1 MYRKLLFVVIV
12 LAMVGLLVGL
22 AGCPQ
27 PPTEEAGIGISPPRP
42 PTAAVPPAVDEL
54 EPTEGEEPAVEE
66 ELTEGEEPAEEAEAT
81 EGEEPAEETEATEGE
96 VAPE

>member
-12 LAMVGLLVGL
+12 LAVVGLLVGL

-42 PTAAVPPAVDEL
+42 PKAAVPPAVDEP
-54 EPTEGEEPAVEE
+54 EPTEPGEAVEKG
-66 ELTEGEEPAEEAEAT
+66 LTEGEEPAEEADAT
-81 EGEEPAEETEATEGE
+81 EGEA
-96 VAPE
+96 VPE